1 MTSRHQLT
9 DACGLKIVAL
19 NHNCPV
25 LHIRPLF
32 EQDGIAVSDVACRH
46 EPRRGQTD
54 EHASMPALVFV
65 RRGCFTRTVN
75 GVDTVLDPTLAYT
88 MNLGDEQR
96 FDHPHSIGDDCTYLT
111 FSKELVEYLTGE
123 DSLPPDPIAT
133 SGAVDLAQRKLLAHR
148 DDADASFERALQVAA
163 LALAQE
169 SVSRPSKARRALV
182 ASAREVLV
190 GEPGLSLPELAHRLA
205 TSPHHLSRQFH
216 AATGATVSRHR
227 LRLRVRAAL
236 ERLAEGEQDLATLAA
251 DLGFADQ
258 PHLTRA
264 VKAETGS
271 TPGQLR
277 RGFVRT

>member
-1 MTSRHQLT
+1 MPSEHQPT
-9 DACGLKIVAL
+9 DACGLKILARSD
-19 NHNCPV
+19 NRPV

-46 EPRRGQTD
+46 EPGRGQTD
-54 EHASMPALVFV
+54 EHVSMPALVFV

-96 FDHPHSIGDDCTYLT
+96 FDHPHSLGDDCTYLT
-111 FSKELVEYLTGE
+111 FSPELVEYLTGE
-123 DSLPPDPIAT
+123 ESLPREPIAT
-133 SGAVDLAQRKLLAHR
+133 SGEVDLAQRRLLAHR
-148 DDADASFERALQVAA
+148 DDPDASFEEALQVAA
-163 LALAQE
+163 VALARKPAP
-169 SVSRPSKARRALV
+169 RPSKARRELV
-182 ASAREVLV
+182 ASAREALA
-190 GEPGLSLPELAHRLA
+190 GDPGLSLPELACRVA

-216 AATGATVSRHR
+216 AATGATISHHR

-236 ERLAEGEQDLATLAA
+236 ERLAVGQQDLATLAA